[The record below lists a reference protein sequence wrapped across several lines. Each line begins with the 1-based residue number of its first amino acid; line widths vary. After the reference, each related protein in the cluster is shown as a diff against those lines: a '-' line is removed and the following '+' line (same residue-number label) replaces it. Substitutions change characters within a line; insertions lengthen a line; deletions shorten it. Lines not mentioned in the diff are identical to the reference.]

1 MFQGH
6 PEKFLPVSC
15 TTQFSCVT
23 GRAIPDR
30 KFGDDD
36 FLLKQ
41 RLRVTEVVF
50 VSSYILAVCT
60 FRDEPRKYDNY
71 Y

>member
-1 MFQGH
+1 
-6 PEKFLPVSC
+6 
-15 TTQFSCVT
+15 VT

-30 KFGDDD
+30 QFGDDD

-50 VSSYILAVCT
+50 VSFTS
-60 FRDEPRKYDNY
+60 
-71 Y
+71 